1 MLIDVTK
8 SHLEPFV
15 IQPRQLDLL
24 YHVEHW
30 KGSLIILA
38 NTGPGQEYQVEF
50 QQQLIKMSLRENTEY
65 LQ

>member
-15 IQPRQLDLL
+15 VQPRQLDLL

-30 KGSLIILA
+30 KGSLMILA
-38 NTGPGQEYQVEF
+38 DTGPAQEYQVEF
-50 QQQLIKMSLRENTEY
+50 HPHIVKRKKTEY
-65 LQ
+65 FL